1 MALAEVYQA
10 AEKTLFGKLTSG
22 PECLF
27 VVGWATLVILYTV
40 YCTLRAT
47 IDPWGG
53 VS

>member
-27 VVGWATLVILYTV
+27 VVGWATYQSFYIQYTV
-40 YCTLRAT
+40 LYEL
-47 IDPWGG
+47 P
-53 VS
+53 